1 MSLHPEVP
9 VVDHPPDWDLKDRKE
24 NQDLVSTLKDHQ
36 DLLETLV
43 RTDFVVTTA
52 HPETPVS
59 RETLV
64 HLDVTVSLVRRVS
77 LDHPDDTS

>member
-1 MSLHPEVP
+1 MLLHPEVP
-9 VVDHPPDWDLKDRKE
+9 VVAHPLDWDLKDRKE

-52 HPETPVS
+52 HPETLVS

-64 HLDVTVSLVRRVS
+64 HLDVTVFLVRRVS